1 MTMDRVIGKNIWSK
15 EGRCN
20 MSPQNTPTNKNVD
33 YQNISVKGLSII
45 INYIGLYYRM
55 THSNPATYYR
65 NF

>member
-1 MTMDRVIGKNIWSK
+1 MDRVIGKNIWSK

-45 INYIGLYYRM
+45 INYIGL
-55 THSNPATYYR
+55 
-65 NF
+65 